1 MGQSIHSS
9 GFDPRSVSDEFFRT
23 LKTGDPEKLEIVR
36 CSMSD
41 HAYNESGLPGGMKR
55 PQVTQN
61 VAEKRKKLEKMS
73 AAITRH
79 K

>member
-1 MGQSIHSS
+1 
-9 GFDPRSVSDEFFRT
+9 
-23 LKTGDPEKLEIVR
+23 
-36 CSMSD
+36 MSD
-41 HAYNESGLPGGMKR
+41 HAYNKSGVTGEMKR

-61 VAEKRKKLEKMS
+61 VAEKRKKLKKMS

>member
-1 MGQSIHSS
+1 MGQSIQTSS
-9 GFDPRSVSDEFFRT
+9 IDPRSVSDEFFRT
-23 LKTGDPEKLEIVR
+23 LKTGDPETLGIVR
-36 CSMSD
+36 CLMTD
-41 HAYNESGLPGGMKR
+41 HAYNESGLSGGMKR